1 MLWKEGLSTDVNSVD
16 QQHRNLIR
24 EVEAFFAHV
33 HAGADRLFL
42 VEGLD
47 RLIEQVA
54 DHFAHEERVMRNIH
68 LPGLAVHE
76 QLHRAL
82 LDEIRE
88 FREEMAMGANNHPA
102 ADIEH
107 FLNAWLYRHI
117 SEEDQKI
124 FQHLNRP

>member
-1 MLWKEGLSTDVNSVD
+1 
-16 QQHRNLIR
+16 
-24 EVEAFFAHV
+24 
-33 HAGADRLFL
+33 L
-42 VEGLD
+42 VERLD

-68 LPGLAVHE
+68 LPALSVHE
-76 QLHRAL
+76 HLHRAL

-88 FREEMAMGANNHPA
+88 FREEMAMGANTRPA

-117 SEEDQKI
+117 TEEDQKI
-124 FQHLNRP
+124 FQHLNQP